1 MKKLK
6 KILKQI
12 PDPRQSWKI
21 KHSLA
26 EILLICILAV
36 TANANSSYEI
46 HTFAVVHELWLRRFM
61 ALEKGIPSRLTFERV
76 LRLLNPKHFNV
87 VSPNPVQNICTSTTE
102 RLIRGMD
109 GSKKGSIICFTTSHG
124 LPIWRNGKTSALCS
138 W

>member
-1 MKKLK
+1 MKKLN

-46 HTFAVVHELWLRRFM
+46 YTFAVVHELWLRRFM

-87 VSPNPVQNICTSTTE
+87 AFVKIMQLFQKAS
-102 RLIRGMD
+102 
-109 GSKKGSIICFTTSHG
+109 KGSVVA
-124 LPIWRNGKTSALCS
+124 LDGKAYHK
-138 W
+138 